1 MTSTAVVTGAFG
13 YTGRHIA
20 SRLLGQGW
28 DVRTLTNHPDRE
40 HPFGGRISALPL
52 SFDHPE
58 RLRNAMEGAEVLVNT
73 YWVRFSHGKINFD
86 RAVRNSLLL
95 FDAARI
101 AGVKRIV
108 HISITN
114 ADTDVA
120 LPYFEGKRVV
130 ERALRASGSD
140 FAIVRPTVVFGHDD
154 VFINNIAW
162 LLRTFPVFAVP
173 GDGKYRI
180 QPVAVDDVADLCVSA
195 INDPSRTTVDAAGPE
210 TYSFEEL
217 VALVRDVTGSRSRL
231 IRVPP
236 RLALV
241 AARVI
246 GLVTRDV
253 TLTRGELDGLMSEL
267 VVSSAGS
274 PCTTSFSEWLHAHSA
289 DLGTRYVS
297 ELQRNY
303 RAAQAS
309 A

>member
-13 YTGRHIA
+13 YTGRHVA
-20 SRLLGQGW
+20 SRLLGHGW

-40 HPFGGRISALPL
+40 HPFGARIAALPM
-52 SFDHPE
+52 SFDEPE
-58 RLRNAMEGAEVLVNT
+58 CLRSAMEGADVLVNT
-73 YWVRFSHGKINFD
+73 YWVRFSHGKVNFD

-95 FDAARI
+95 FDAARQ
-101 AGVKRIV
+101 ARVKRIV
-108 HISITN
+108 HVSITN
-114 ADTDVA
+114 ADVDVA
-120 LPYFEGKRVV
+120 LPYFEGKKVV

-195 INDPSRTTVDAAGPE
+195 ITDPSGNTVDAAGPE

-217 VALVRDVTGSRSRL
+217 VGLVREVIGSRSRL
-231 IRVPP
+231 MRVPP
-236 RLALV
+236 RLALA

-274 PCTTSFSEWLHAHSA
+274 PCTTSFADWLYTQSA
-289 DLGTRYVS
+289 DLGRSYVS

-303 RAAQAS
+303 RPAEAS
-309 A
+309 V